1 MNPLRVTAAT
11 LLVLFLPACASSTPP
26 LLHPPAWEMIPAGV
40 TDLLCSRLQ
49 MDALATDTVAV
60 IRVTQPLVTAEAI
73 AALKS
78 SISSP
83 KARKAGP
90 GTPQP
95 VNRALPIQFGQ
106 RCAWKPLG
114 VFDARPA
121 DVMLV
126 ELSAPIVNP
135 VIPSEAGLFA
145 RVSLAGDH
153 PAWYWV
159 ALVPHGDDWGAR
171 WVYVLGR

>member
-1 MNPLRVTAAT
+1 MKSMLVAT
-11 LLVLFLPACASSTPP
+11 VLFVTACASTPSP
-26 LLHPPAWEMIPAGV
+26 VLQAPAWGLIPAGV

-60 IRVTQPLVTAEAI
+60 VRVTQPLVTTESI

-78 SISSP
+78 SVASP
-83 KARKAGP
+83 KARKAP
-90 GTPQP
+90 KGTVQP
-95 VNRALPIQFGQ
+95 VNRAIPIQFGQ
-106 RCAWKPLG
+106 RCAWKPIG
-114 VFDARPA
+114 AFDTRPA
-121 DVMLV
+121 DEMLV

-145 RVSLAGDH
+145 RVTLAGDH
-153 PAWYWV
+153 PAWYWI
-159 ALVPHGDDWGAR
+159 ALVPHGNDWGAR

>member
-1 MNPLRVTAAT
+1 LIKPLLIASFLFVTACAT
-11 LLVLFLPACASSTPP
+11 TPP
-26 LLHPPAWEMIPAGV
+26 VLSEAPAWEMIPAGV

-60 IRVTQPLVTAEAI
+60 VRVTQPLVTNESVG
-73 AALKS
+73 ALKAS
-78 SISSP
+78 VASP
-83 KARKAGP
+83 TSRKAPKGMA
-90 GTPQP
+90 QP
-95 VNRALPIQFGQ
+95 VNRAIPIQFGQ

-114 VFDARPA
+114 AFDARPA
-121 DVMLV
+121 DEMLV

-145 RVSLAGDH
+145 RVTLAGEH
-153 PAWYWV
+153 PAWYWI

-171 WVYVLGR
+171 RVYVLGR

>member
-1 MNPLRVTAAT
+1 
-11 LLVLFLPACASSTPP
+11 
-26 LLHPPAWEMIPAGV
+26 MIPAGV

-60 IRVTQPLVTAEAI
+60 VRVTQPLVTTESI

-83 KARKAGP
+83 KARKAP
-90 GTPQP
+90 AGTAQP
-95 VNRALPIQFGQ
+95 VNRAIPIQFGQ

-114 VFDARPA
+114 AFDARPA
-121 DVMLV
+121 DEMLV

-159 ALVPHGDDWGAR
+159 ALVPHGNEWGAR